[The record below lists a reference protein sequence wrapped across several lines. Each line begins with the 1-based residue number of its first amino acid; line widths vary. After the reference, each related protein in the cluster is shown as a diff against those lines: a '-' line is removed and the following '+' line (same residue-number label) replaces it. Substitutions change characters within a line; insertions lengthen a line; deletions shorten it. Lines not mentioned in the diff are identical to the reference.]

1 MRRGH
6 RSAHLWVVLAAAVV
20 GGAAFLF
27 AWMGK
32 AARPVPDAVSIAI
45 PAAEAPSWEVSLETP
60 AGTARLGLEE
70 GAAGASVLRV
80 WLPPGLDAAEPGV
93 VLEVGSATPR
103 VLGSVRAGRAAIPL
117 AESLP
122 DGGLLV
128 LTDLARG
135 IRFGEAAIP
144 DGAP

>member
-6 RSAHLWVVLAAAVV
+6 RSAHVKVVLAAAAV
-20 GGAAFLF
+20 GGMAFAF
-27 AWMGK
+27 AWTGW
-32 AARPVPDAVSIAI
+32 AARPVPNAASIVVP
-45 PAAEAPSWEVSLETP
+45 PAGAPVWEVSLETP
-60 AGTARLGLEE
+60 AGTARLGLEQDA
-70 GAAGASVLRV
+70 GGASVLRV
-80 WLPPGLDAAEPGV
+80 GLPRGLDAAEPGV

-122 DGGLLV
+122 EGGLLV

-135 IRFGEAAIP
+135 IRFGEATIP

>member
-6 RSAHLWVVLAAAVV
+6 RSAHVRAVLASAVV
-20 GGAAFLF
+20 GGGVLAF
-27 AWMGK
+27 AWAGR
-32 AARPVPDAVSIAI
+32 AARAVPDAVSIVV
-45 PAAEAPSWEVSLETP
+45 PAADAALWEVSLETP
-60 AGTARLGLEE
+60 AGTARLALEE

-80 WLPPGLDAAEPGV
+80 RLPPGLDAAEPGV

-128 LTDLARG
+128 LTDLARD
-135 IRFGEAAIP
+135 IRLGEATIP

>member
-6 RSAHLWVVLAAAVV
+6 RSAHVWVVLAAAVG
-20 GGAAFLF
+20 GGAAFVF
-27 AWMGK
+27 AWTGR
-32 AARPVPDAVSIAI
+32 AVRPVPDAVSIVV
-45 PAAEAPSWEVSLETP
+45 PAADAPLWEVALETR

-70 GAAGASVLRV
+70 GAGGASVLRV

-128 LTDLARG
+128 LKDLARD
-135 IRFGEAAIP
+135 IRLGEATVP

>member
-6 RSAHLWVVLAAAVV
+6 RRAHVGVVLVAAIVGGGAFAFAWTGRTARAVPEAAAIGV
-20 GGAAFLF
+20 
-27 AWMGK
+27 
-32 AARPVPDAVSIAI
+32 
-45 PAAEAPSWEVSLETP
+45 PAAGRAVWEVALETP
-60 AGTARLGLEE
+60 AGTARIGLEAV
-70 GAAGASVLRV
+70 AAGGSVLRV

-93 VLEVGSATPR
+93 VLEGGSATPR

-122 DGGLLV
+122 EGGLLV
-128 LTDLARG
+128 LKDLARG
-135 IRFGEAAIP
+135 IRLGEAQIP

>member
-1 MRRGH
+1 MTRGH
-6 RSAHLWVVLAAAVV
+6 RRAHLQVVLAAAVV
-20 GGAAFLF
+20 GGGVFAF
-27 AWMGK
+27 AWGSR
-32 AARPVPDAVSIAI
+32 AARVVPATVSIAV
-45 PAAEAPSWEVSLETP
+45 PAADTPVWEVALETP
-60 AGTARLGLEE
+60 AGTARLGLEQ

-80 WLPPGLDAAEPGV
+80 RLPPGLDAAEPGV

-135 IRFGEAAIP
+135 LRLGAATVP
-144 DGAP
+144 GGAP